1 MQSSQH
7 FRFHFE
13 NNPLIHFLHKLINKC
28 LIQFFQWIRFGK
40 SPQPIQKNL
49 KKPDNL
55 EILTLLDNCT
65 LIFKDDRIALR
76 NMVKE
81 GNQDVIAILNHYKK
95 GNNLKDLSTDL
106 RKYLRRK
113 GDKENDKVLTCQSP
127 TSNRMQ
133 KVQQLQLQPLQN
145 SQKKS
150 CPDLWKPVE
159 QQSPKTINLG
169 KINQFVNDVQFSE
182 ITLNKP
188 ISKLM
193 SLNNMHFI
201 NQPII
206 NQTIPKQFN
215 RAVNYKTSSQ
225 HQLQD
230 QEIDINQD
238 DDIQS
243 ESSNE
248 SILNQITQP
257 PPQIQDITPKNE
269 VKPSQLFQSGHSTY
283 IQINTAQSYLQP
295 LLSIQDKTTN
305 PHKSQETENKI
316 IVNDSQ
322 KYYSFYNYQ
331 DYQKAAQPQYK
342 HLFTHWPSLLHK
354 LDQPEYVSSCRVVP
368 YINATPE
375 QIFTVLFP
383 NSSRVKISY
392 YAFENQLKHN
402 LLQIDRDSL
411 FKELD
416 KDQDDWI
423 NYSETGVILEGLC
436 LQVEQ
441 PKNCVKV
448 IFETLKST
456 STTPNTLSLSD
467 LEQFEQKTD
476 FQFAR
481 QLMQEVDGNQK
492 GYLTYWDLYMHR
504 DIFLMERLCQIVS
517 SITGAT
523 HTHY

>member
-1 MQSSQH
+1 M
-7 FRFHFE
+7 
-13 NNPLIHFLHKLINKC
+13 
-28 LIQFFQWIRFGK
+28 IRFGK
-40 SPQPIQKNL
+40 SPQPIQRNP

-81 GNQDVIAILNHYKK
+81 GNQDVIAILNQYKK

-113 GDKENDKVLTCQSP
+113 GDKENEKVLTCQSP
-127 TSNRMQ
+127 TSNRIQ
-133 KVQQLQLQPLQN
+133 KVQQLQIQPLQN

-159 QQSPKTINLG
+159 QQSPKAINLC
-169 KINQFVNDVQFSE
+169 KNNQFVNDVQFSE
-182 ITLNKP
+182 IVLSDRNQNESKDIEQIQFQTN
-188 ISKLM
+188 ISQQYAF
-193 SLNNMHFI
+193 HQPTT
-201 NQPII
+201 NQLDHS
-206 NQTIPKQFN
+206 QTIQQ
-215 RAVNYKTSSQ
+215 SSQ
-225 HQLQD
+225 LQNSQQHQIQD
-230 QEIDINQD
+230 QDIDINEE

-248 SILNQITQP
+248 SILNQISQP

-269 VKPSQLFQSGHSTY
+269 IKPSQLFQSGHSTY
-283 IQINTAQSYLQP
+283 LQINTCQSYLQP
-295 LLSIQDKTTN
+295 ILTIQE
-305 PHKSQETENKI
+305 KSPVVLKLQEDENKI
-316 IVNDSQ
+316 IVKDSQ

-331 DYQKAAQPQYK
+331 DYQKVAQPQYK

-354 LDQPEYVSSCRVVP
+354 LDRPEFVPNYRVVP
-368 YINATPE
+368 YINSTPE
-375 QIFTVLFP
+375 QIFSILFP
-383 NSSRVKISY
+383 NSGKSKISY
-392 YAFENQLKHN
+392 FAFENQLKYN

-423 NYSETGVILEGLC
+423 NYRETGVILEGLC

-448 IFETLKST
+448 IFETLKGSPT
-456 STTPNTLSLSD
+456 IPNTLTLQD
-467 LEQFEQKTD
+467 LELFEKKTD

-481 QLMQEVDGNQK
+481 QLMQEVDGIQQ
-492 GYLTYWDLYMHR
+492 GHLTYWDLYMHR
-504 DIFLMERLCQIVS
+504 DIYLMERLCQIVS
-517 SITGAT
+517 QITGAT
-523 HTHY
+523 HQHQ

>member
-1 MQSSQH
+1 M
-7 FRFHFE
+7 
-13 NNPLIHFLHKLINKC
+13 
-28 LIQFFQWIRFGK
+28 IRFGK
-40 SPQPIQKNL
+40 SPQHIQKNP

-113 GDKENDKVLTCQSP
+113 GDKENEKVLTCQSP
-127 TSNRMQ
+127 TSNRIQ
-133 KVQQLQLQPLQN
+133 KVQQLQLQPLHD

-169 KINQFVNDVQFSE
+169 KTNQFVNDVQYSE
-182 ITLNKP
+182 IVLSDRNQNE
-188 ISKLM
+188 SKDIEQTYFQTNV
-193 SLNNMHFI
+193 SQQYAFH
-201 NQPII
+201 QPT
-206 NQTIPKQFN
+206 QLDHSQQQ
-215 RAVNYKTSSQ
+215 SSQ
-225 HQLQD
+225 LQNSQQHQIQD
-230 QEIDINQD
+230 QDIDINEE

-248 SILNQITQP
+248 SILNQISQP
-257 PPQIQDITPKNE
+257 PPLIQDITPKNE

-295 LLSIQDKTTN
+295 LLTIQDKSPN
-305 PHKSQETENKI
+305 PLKSQETQNKI

-331 DYQKAAQPQYK
+331 DYQQVAQPQYK

-354 LDQPEYVSSCRVVP
+354 LDQPEFVPNFRVVP

-375 QIFTVLFP
+375 QIFTILFP
-383 NSSRVKISY
+383 NSGRVKISY

-456 STTPNTLSLSD
+456 PTIPNTLSLSD
-467 LEQFEQKTD
+467 LELFEKKTD

-523 HTHY
+523 HSHY